1 MGKQIPHHQ
10 FLPEGNASRAR
21 RISEFE
27 ARAEEALS
35 TLSLLAVYNA
45 MHAEHHR
52 TEMLPLP
59 FPPFYY
65 PLQKG

>member
-45 MHAEHHR
+45 MHAEHH
-52 TEMLPLP
+52 
-59 FPPFYY
+59 
-65 PLQKG
+65 